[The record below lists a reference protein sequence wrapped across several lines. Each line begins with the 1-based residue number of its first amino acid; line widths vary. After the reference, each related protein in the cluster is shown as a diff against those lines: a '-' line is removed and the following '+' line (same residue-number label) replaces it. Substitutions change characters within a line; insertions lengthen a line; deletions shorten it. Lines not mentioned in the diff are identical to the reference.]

1 MDTGREFPP
10 PLPTLFSRAL
20 EGRPDRTALITSRDS
35 LSYEALNRRSNAL
48 ANALVDAGVEP
59 GDRVATALSNQLEA
73 PVVDVAIYKA
83 GGARL
88 PINPSL
94 STAEI
99 TYMLADSGAEAIF
112 CDPPLVPDI
121 DGMANELSLTL
132 RAVVDPDDQ
141 GDGWHTLADLERRS
155 EDGRPP
161 AVSVDPETIGG
172 HFYTGGTTGEPKGVL
187 YSQSC
192 LSANLIAHL
201 TELGFSD
208 TDTGL
213 VSTPLSHSGGT
224 FLQSGLLAG
233 GTVCIQRG
241 FDVDRLVDAIATHDV
256 TWTFLVPTML
266 YRLLDAGVTGDDV
279 PSLERVLYGAAPMQS
294 DRLRDAIDRF
304 GPIFVQFYGQTE
316 VPNLITTLDRRDHA
330 RAVDEE
336 DGDGGDRNGTCDG
349 DGNGDAD
356 GDGDDRLLRSAGRP
370 CSFVDVRI
378 VDPTTG
384 DEQPHGERGE
394 IAVSAPYSFER
405 YHNRPDET
413 AKVLRDGWVHTGDI
427 GRLDD
432 GYLYL
437 LDRLHNVIV
446 TGGLNVYSNDVETV
460 LRDHPAV
467 ADVAVIGLPHEEW
480 GEAVHALVV
489 THEGECIDE
498 SDLLEFAGD
507 RLAGYKKP
515 KSLEFVDDL
524 PTTPLGK
531 LDKQSIRDQYWND
544 RDRRIG

>member
-1 MDTGREFPP
+1 MDTGSEFPP
-10 PLPTLFSRAL
+10 TLPTLFSRTL
-20 EGRPDRTALITSRDS
+20 RGRSDRTALISSRET
-35 LSYEALNRRSNAL
+35 LSYEALDRRSNAL
-48 ANALVDAGVEP
+48 ANALVDAGIEP
-59 GDRVATALSNQLEA
+59 GDRVATALSNRLET
-73 PVVDVAIYKA
+73 PVVDIAIYKA

-94 STAEI
+94 STREI
-99 TYMLADSGAEAIF
+99 THMLTDSAADAIF
-112 CDPPLVPDI
+112 CEPPLVPDI
-121 DGMANELSLTL
+121 NEVTTDNSL
-132 RAVVDPDDQ
+132 RCVADAAGPP
-141 GDGWHTLADLERRS
+141 DGWHTLADLEQRGES
-155 EDGRPP
+155 GMAP
-161 AVSVDPETIGG
+161 AVTVDPDSIGG

-201 TELGFSD
+201 AQLGFSES
-208 TDTGL
+208 DTGL

-233 GTVCIQRG
+233 GTVCVQRG
-241 FDVDRLVDAIATHDV
+241 FDVEQLVEVVTNHDV

-279 PSLERVLYGAAPMQS
+279 PSLERILYGAAPMQS
-294 DRLRDAIDRF
+294 DRLREAIDRF

-330 RAVDEE
+330 RAVE
-336 DGDGGDRNGTCDG
+336 N
-349 DGNGDAD
+349 
-356 GDGDDRLLRSAGRP
+356 GDDRLLRSAGRP
-370 CSFVDVRI
+370 CPFVDIRI

-384 DEQPHGERGE
+384 KEQPAGKRGE
-394 IAVSAPYSFER
+394 ITVSSPYSFDR
-405 YHNRPDET
+405 YHGRPDET
-413 AKVLRDGWVHTGDI
+413 EQVLRDGWVHTGDI
-427 GRLDD
+427 GKLDAD

-446 TGGLNVYSNDVETV
+446 TGGLNVYSSDVETV
-460 LRDHPAV
+460 LGDHPAV
-467 ADVAVIGLPHEEW
+467 ADVAVIGVPHEEW

-489 THEGECIDE
+489 THDGESIDE
-498 SDLLEFAGD
+498 SALLEFADD

-515 KSLEFVDDL
+515 KSLEFVDEL

-531 LDKQSIRDQYWND
+531 LDKQSIRDRYWDD

>member
-1 MDTGREFPP
+1 MDTGSEFPP
-10 PLPTLFSRAL
+10 TLPTLFSRAL
-20 EGRPDRTALITSRDS
+20 TGRPDRTALITSRDT
-35 LSYEALNRRSNAL
+35 LSYEALNRRSNAI
-48 ANALVDAGVEP
+48 AHALVDAGIEP
-59 GDRVATALSNQLEA
+59 GDRVATALSNRLEA

-88 PINPSL
+88 PINSSL
-94 STAEI
+94 STTEI
-99 TYMLADSGAEAIF
+99 TYMLTDSGADTMF
-112 CDPPLVPDI
+112 CEPSLVSDI
-121 DGMANELSLTL
+121 DGSTDELPLTL
-132 RAVVDPDDQ
+132 RCVVDTDDPA
-141 GDGWHTLADLERRS
+141 DGWQTLADLEHRGES
-155 EDGRPP
+155 GAPP
-161 AVSVDPETIGG
+161 TVSAEPASIAG

-192 LSANLIAHL
+192 LSANFVAHL
-201 TELGFSD
+201 TELGFSE

-241 FDVDRLVDAIATHDV
+241 FEVEQLVETVTTHDV

-279 PSLERVLYGAAPMQS
+279 PSLEHVLYGAAPMQS
-294 DRLRDAIDRF
+294 DRLRDALARF
-304 GPIFVQFYGQTE
+304 GSIFVQFYGQTE

-330 RAVDEE
+330 RAVDDR
-336 DGDGGDRNGTCDG
+336 DGNGGG
-349 DGNGDAD
+349 DGNDD
-356 GDGDDRLLRSAGRP
+356 GDGDARLLRSAGRP

-378 VDPTTG
+378 VDPTT
-384 DEQPHGERGE
+384 DEEQPAGERGE
-394 IAVSAPYSFER
+394 ITVSSPYSFER
-405 YHNRPDET
+405 YHDRPDET

-427 GRLDD
+427 GRFDED

-446 TGGLNVYSNDVETV
+446 TGGMNVYSSDVETV
-460 LRDHPAV
+460 LGNHPAV
-467 ADVAVIGLPHEEW
+467 ADVAVIGVPHEEW

-489 THEGECIDE
+489 THEDEHIDE
-498 SDLLEFAGD
+498 SNLLEFADD
-507 RLAGYKKP
+507 RFAGYKKP
-515 KSLEFVDDL
+515 KSVEIVDDL

-531 LDKQSIRDQYWND
+531 LDKQSIRDYYWGD